1 MDFKIA
7 YDSFRREVLCNILIQ
22 FGIPTKLVR
31 LITMCLNETCK
42 LWVFENRVL
51 RRIFGP
57 KSDEV
62 RGEWEK
68 LHYEELNDL
77 YSSCNIFWAINW
89 RSMRWAEHV
98 ARVGVGRCVYRILVK
113 KMVGCVGPR
122 PLDFT

>member
-1 MDFKIA
+1 MYRTIILYFIVL
-7 YDSFRREVLCNILIQ
+7 YGCENPSLTLRE
-22 FGIPTKLVR
+22 
-31 LITMCLNETCK
+31 ECK
-42 LWVFENRVL
+42 LRVFENRVL
-51 RRIFGP
+51 RRIFCS

-62 RGEWEK
+62 RREWEE

-77 YSSCNIFWAINW
+77 YSSCNTFWAFNW